1 MTQMNKALT
10 NKEIKEAVLYA
21 VTSYC
26 QASGKKIQLPIPVKA
41 IAKSFK
47 SIRVITYSRLIKDNN
62 ISLEQLIKHCKTE
75 DAYTDYDAISDTYI
89 IYYNDIT
96 HSKTA
101 SNRFR
106 WNIAHELGH
115 ILLNHHKNYKHTR
128 LFRSELSSE
137 EYTLLEDE
145 AERFAAYLLVPHFFI
160 NFYEIRSYFSIMN
173 LCKISRPAS
182 IRRYREYVAWK
193 RHSKEMPLTN
203 FDISIWKLA
212 FGTVKCTIC
221 NSVYYGV
228 EEQHFCKICGN
239 QLYYAMEES
248 KLVYSRID
256 MDESN
261 KPKECPI
268 CGNEQY
274 VKDGDYCQIC
284 GTSIYNNCVGAID
297 DQFRNTT
304 CSDGLHLSGEARF
317 CPYCGCETTYL
328 RYKILK
334 PYTEEKDKPQD
345 TPYPF

>member
-1 MTQMNKALT
+1 MIQTNKALT
-10 NKEIKEAVLYA
+10 NDEIKEAVLHA
-21 VTSYC
+21 VKSYC
-26 QASGKKIQLPIPVKA
+26 QTSGKKIQFPIPVKA

-47 SIRVITYSRLIKDNN
+47 TIRVITYSRLIKDNN
-62 ISLEQLIKHCKTE
+62 VSLEQLIKHCKTE

-101 SNRFR
+101 SNRYR

-128 LFRSELSSE
+128 LFRSELSTK
-137 EYTLLEDE
+137 EYSLLEEE
-145 AERFAAYLLVPHFFI
+145 ADKFAAYLLVPHFLVSL
-160 NFYEIRSYFSIMN
+160 YKIRSYISLMDS
-173 LCKISRPAS
+173 CKISRPAA
-182 IRRYREYVAWK
+182 IRRYKEFLDWK
-193 RHSKEMPLTN
+193 RHSQLVPLSFFEITV
-203 FDISIWKLA
+203 WKLSSN
-212 FGTVKCTIC
+212 TVKCKKC
-221 NSVYYGV
+221 GSVYQG
-228 EEQHFCKICGN
+228 ETGQHYCKVCGN
-239 QLYYAMEES
+239 QLFYAMEES

-256 MDESN
+256 MDENN

-284 GTSIYNNCVGAID
+284 GTSIYNNCIGAID
-297 DQFRNTT
+297 NQFENTT

-334 PYTEEKDKPQD
+334 PYTEEKDKSQD